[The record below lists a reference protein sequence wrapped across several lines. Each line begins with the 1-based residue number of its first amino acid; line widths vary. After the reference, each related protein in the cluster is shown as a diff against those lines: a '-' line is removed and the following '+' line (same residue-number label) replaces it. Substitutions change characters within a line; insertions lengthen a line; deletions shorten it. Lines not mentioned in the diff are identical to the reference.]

1 MQLEVLQT
9 WQRRRRTVIFV
20 THNLEE
26 AVFLGDRVIVLSAKP
41 ASIVAT
47 VEIPLPRPRNPLSPE
62 FNRIRANCA
71 EIMQSLHAG
80 GPVTPR

>member
-1 MQLEVLQT
+1 
-9 WQRRRRTVIFV
+9 
-20 THNLEE
+20 
-26 AVFLGDRVIVLSAKP
+26 
-41 ASIVAT
+41 